1 MTAELKVYLHINRNR
16 NTGKRKQNL
25 GEIVNTCAKYWAA
38 IDEQEEANCYMLAF
52 NDDYFWN

>member
-1 MTAELKVYLHINRNR
+1 
-16 NTGKRKQNL
+16 
-25 GEIVNTCAKYWAA
+25 VNTCAKYWAA